1 MSLTIDQDDL
11 PAILAR
17 AFVLAW
23 QSYYQPGRREI
34 ISEETARPALAKHLV
49 ALAKQGVIKE
59 IRLAAAGLIYL
70 NSLKSEWDESVAL
83 RPNKSDISDEPSSR
97 LQTPHSRPW
106 HFSVDDL
113 NARFLPQWRIPWSG
127 LGSGVAHT

>member
-23 QSYYQPGRREI
+23 QSYYLPGRRDT

-49 ALAKQGVIKE
+49 ALAKQGVLKE
-59 IRLAAAGLIYL
+59 VRLAVAGLTYL
-70 NSLKSEWDESVAL
+70 NSLKSERHESVAL
-83 RPNKSDISDEPSSR
+83 PPNESDIFDAPSSR
-97 LQTPHSRPW
+97 LETSHSRPW
-106 HFSVDDL
+106 HFSTDDL
-113 NARFLPQWRIPWSG
+113 NATFLPQWRIPWSA
-127 LGSGVAHT
+127 LGSGAANA

>member
-23 QSYYQPGRREI
+23 QSYYLPGRSDT
-34 ISEETARPALAKHLV
+34 ISEDTARPALAKHLV
-49 ALAKQGVIKE
+49 GLAKQGVIKE
-59 IRLAAAGLIYL
+59 VRLAVAGVQYL
-70 NSLKSEWDESVAL
+70 NSLKSERNESDAL
-83 RPNKSDISDEPSSR
+83 RPNESDIFDEPSSR
-97 LQTPHSRPW
+97 LETRHSPPW
-106 HFSVDDL
+106 HFANDL

-127 LGSGVAHT
+127 LGSGAANA